1 MLYVCDRGFGFVDDL
16 LFVFVIFVF
25 CEEGVIVIVGVF
37 VFLILVEILR
47 VGLLRLWENV
57 LLVFLVFYKGSN
69 EIILE
74 RVVFYNYQIV
84 FMLCS
89 LLVIGFDCVKCKVN
103 EFMCM
108 FVVLDY
114 LSDFMLLCFS

>member
-1 MLYVCDRGFGFVDDL
+1 MLMLYVCDRGFGFVDDL

-74 RVVFYNYQIV
+74 RVVFYNY
-84 FMLCS
+84 
-89 LLVIGFDCVKCKVN
+89 
-103 EFMCM
+103 
-108 FVVLDY
+108 
-114 LSDFMLLCFS
+114 